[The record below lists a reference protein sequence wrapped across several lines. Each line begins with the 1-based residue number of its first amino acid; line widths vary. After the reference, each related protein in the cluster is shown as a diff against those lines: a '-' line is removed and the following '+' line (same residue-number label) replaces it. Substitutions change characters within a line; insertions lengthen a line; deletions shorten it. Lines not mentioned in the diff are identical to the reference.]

1 MGSLTAQSELYQARE
16 AIFLLPVTENPQVR
30 GGGKCGLSMK
40 SLTAQSELYQA
51 REAIFLLPVTETP
64 QVRGGRGGG
73 DECEAC
79 P

>member
-1 MGSLTAQSELYQARE
+1 
-16 AIFLLPVTENPQVR
+16 
-30 GGGKCGLSMK
+30 MK

-73 DECEAC
+73 MSVRPARNRVPPGEGVWKK
-79 P
+79 